1 LLKAN
6 TIAVKHAREGRYVI
20 EGSKGLTLVVTAAS
34 RRFLYRYA
42 RPGTG
47 KPNEMSIGVWGDVT
61 LAEAVERA
69 AELRKLVKSGIDPI
83 ADKREQKLQA
93 RMKSV
98 KGTTLRDI
106 LDAYRKAKG
115 DARGVKVTIKM
126 IERHAQ
132 PLLPVAVADIDTPAI
147 AKALTKVQAATPK
160 TARLVLAAIATGL
173 DFAAVMEL
181 VPKDR
186 KNPAQWRGSFQ
197 HLWPKPP
204 AKVHYRALPYADA
217 PTVFARLIERDTT
230 PAYAL
235 AFLMLC
241 GSRTQE
247 VLGAPWSEVDLKT
260 SLWNIPGKRMKMR
273 QPHTVPLTRPALDIL
288 AVMRQRR
295 PSSDYLFPAEHGG
308 KMGNRVLE
316 SLIHRSL
323 GLECSVHGMRSTL
336 RDWLGD
342 KTEVAREVCEH
353 ILAHT
358 VGGVEGSYRRGN
370 AIEKRKAA
378 LQLWANYL
386 TGAASP

>member
-1 LLKAN
+1 M
-6 TIAVKHAREGRYVI
+6 AVKHAREGRYVI

-61 LAEAVERA
+61 LQEAIDRA
-69 AELRKLVKSGIDPI
+69 AKLRKLVKDGIDPV
-83 ADKREQKLQA
+83 AQKRQQKLQA
-93 RMKSV
+93 RTDSV
-98 KGTTLRDI
+98 NGTTLRDI

-115 DARGVKVTIKM
+115 DARGVKLTVAM
-126 IERHAQ
+126 VERHAEQ
-132 PLLPVAVADIDTPAI
+132 LLPEKVIAIDAAQI
-147 AKALTKVQAATPK
+147 MKALAKVQAATPK
-160 TARLVLAAIATGL
+160 TARLVLSAIATVL

-197 HLWPKPP
+197 HLWPRPP
-204 AKVHYRALPYADA
+204 AKQHYRALPYADA
-217 PTVFARLIERDTT
+217 PPLFARLIARDTT

-241 GSRTQE
+241 GSRTNE

-260 SLWNIPGKRMKMR
+260 SLWNIPGPRMKMR
-273 QPHTVPLTRPALDIL
+273 QPHTVPLTKPALDIL

-295 PSSDYLFPAEHGG
+295 PSSNYLFPAEHGG
-308 KMGNRVLE
+308 KMGGRALE
-316 SLIHRSL
+316 GLIHRAL

-342 KTEVAREVCEH
+342 KTDVPREVCEQ

-358 VGGVEGSYRRGN
+358 VGGVEGAYRRGN
-370 AIEKRKAA
+370 AIEKRKDA

-386 TGAASP
+386 SGGDS